1 MPLSADADAVKA
13 WCHDSGETWP
23 ACLQVGPELEIP
35 GYGCEDHF
43 QEMDTVEHSWECL
56 TELLTGKRTSLL
68 AELFSCHPPSASQK
82 LAGLCSVASQRHC
95 TLSLVELKVPAQ

>member
-1 MPLSADADAVKA
+1 MQMHSKCL
-13 WCHDSGETWP
+13 CQDSCKSPP

-56 TELLTGKRTSLL
+56 TELLTGTRMS
-68 AELFSCHPPSASQK
+68 
-82 LAGLCSVASQRHC
+82 
-95 TLSLVELKVPAQ
+95 